1 MSSSAQ
7 NIKACVLG
15 GSGFLQSQVCERSS
29 NLTRLGNTRLRRL
42 SRSWCRMSDDYKRL
56 HKYRSVECGLV
67 QCRIASPHRIRGAN
81 FFPSSHAKSNITFP
95 KIAKAYKKDLGLAL
109 DYGSRYKEYGFRDAC
124 KYFGMLR
131 CRKSLFM
138 STTNGKYEQSRNSS
152 ALILPMQKHGV
163 LLTSAQWSPSN
174 RPKGTARI

>member
-7 NIKACVLG
+7 YIKACVIG
-15 GSGFLQSQVCERSS
+15 GSGFLGAHVCGRSGH
-29 NLTRLGNTRLRRL
+29 LTHLGTTKLRRL

-152 ALILPMQKHGV
+152 ALILPMQKRGV
-163 LLTSAQWSPSN
+163 LLTSARWSPSN